1 MRLNNIQIGVTIMKG
16 PKYELIVA
24 AVGGDEEAMRQITQ
38 HYEPM
43 IAQESRGNK
52 AVRKHIIAE
61 LRKAILNYDLN
72 DTQKNEAYLQAK
84 EAMPS
89 EQ

>member
-1 MRLNNIQIGVTIMKG
+1 MEG

-24 AVGGDEEAMRQITQ
+24 AVGGDEEAMKKIIQ

-43 IAQESRGNK
+43 IIKESRGNK
-52 AVRKHIIAE
+52 AVRKQIVAG

-72 DTQKNEAYLQAK
+72 DMKRNEEYLQAM
-84 EAMPS
+84 EAAYS

>member
-1 MRLNNIQIGVTIMKG
+1 MKG

-24 AVGGDEEAMRQITQ
+24 AVGGDEEAMKKIIQ

-43 IAQESRGNK
+43 IIRESCGNK
-52 AVRKHIIAE
+52 AVRKQIITG

-72 DTQKNEAYLQAK
+72 DMQKNQAYLQTMGAEDSK
-84 EAMPS
+84 
-89 EQ
+89 Q

>member
-1 MRLNNIQIGVTIMKG
+1 MEG

-24 AVGGDEEAMRQITQ
+24 AVGGDEDAMKKIIQ

-43 IAQESRGNK
+43 IAKASRGNK

-61 LRKAILNYDLN
+61 LRKSILNYDLN